1 MTLPCGSNM
10 ISTPLWRSPFV
21 THVIVLLT
29 ICAASSCGGSAAA
42 PKASASMGGV
52 QYASITIGSLKRT
65 YRLFIPPSLDP
76 KQSPPLVVALVG
88 CPKTGEEMAQA
99 TNLDGRAENGGFD
112 IVYPD
117 PIAGCWNA
125 GTQAC
130 VLNPNADDITFIGR
144 LLDRLTTDLRVDRA
158 RVFAAGFDC
167 GAVMAYR
174 LACELSDRIAAIA
187 SVGGEMDD
195 STNCRPSTGVSILEM
210 HGTDDSWVDY
220 TQGAKA
226 VQQWVTFDGCVGNP
240 TLSNSSI
247 TKTSLWSNCHQGT
260 SVRFDTVVGGHH
272 TWFGSYL
279 GIGGPVVGEPKA
291 NAVVWD
297 FFSSLTPR
305 S

>member
-1 MTLPCGSNM
+1 L
-10 ISTPLWRSPFV
+10 ISTRRSQPLASQF
-21 THVIVLLT
+21 IVLLT
-29 ICAASSCGGSAAA
+29 ICLASSCGGSAAA
-42 PKASASMGGV
+42 PMASPNLGGV
-52 QYASITIGSLKRT
+52 HDASITIGSLQRT
-65 YRLFIPPSLDP
+65 YRLFIPPSLDR
-76 KQSPPLVVALVG
+76 KQPVPLVVALVG
-88 CPKTGEEMAQA
+88 CPKTGAEMAQA
-99 TNLDGRAENGGFD
+99 TNLDSRAESGGFA

-117 PIAGCWNA
+117 PVAGCWNA

-144 LLDRLTTDLRVDRA
+144 LLDRLTTDLRVDTT

-174 LACELSDRIAAIA
+174 LACELSDRFTAVA

-195 STNCRPSTGVSILEM
+195 STNCRPSTPVSILEM
-210 HGTDDSWVDY
+210 HGTDDYWVDY

-226 VQQWVTFDGCVGNP
+226 VQQWVTFDGCSGNP
-240 TLSNSSI
+240 TQSAGGI
-247 TKTSLWSNCHQGT
+247 TKTSIWSNCHQGT

-279 GIGGPVVGEPKA
+279 GIGGPVVGEPSS

-297 FFSSLTPR
+297 FFASLKP
-305 S
+305 

>member
-1 MTLPCGSNM
+1 M
-10 ISTPLWRSPFV
+10 ILTRRSRSPFV
-21 THVIVLLT
+21 SQVIVLLA
-29 ICAASSCGGSAAA
+29 ICLASSCGGSTAT
-42 PKASASMGGV
+42 PKASLSLGGV
-52 QYASITIGSLKRT
+52 QYANITIGSLKRT
-65 YRLFIPPSLDP
+65 YRLFIPPSLDR
-76 KQSPPLVVALVG
+76 KQPPPLVVALVG

-99 TNLDGRAENGGFD
+99 TNLDSRAESGGFV

-117 PIAGCWNA
+117 PVAGCWSA

-144 LLDRLTTDLRVDRA
+144 LLDRLTTDLRVDTT

-174 LACELSDRIAAIA
+174 LACELSDRFAAVA

-195 STNCRPSTGVSILEM
+195 STGCRPGTAVSILEM

-226 VQQWVTFDGCVGNP
+226 VQQWVMFDGCSGNP
-240 TLSNSSI
+240 TQSI
-247 TKTSLWSNCHQGT
+247 GGITRTSLWSNCRQGT

-279 GIGGPVVGEPKA
+279 GIGGPVVGEPSS
-291 NAVVWD
+291 NAVVWN
-297 FFSSLTPR
+297 FFASLTPK